1 MIKVNLANYREDERK
16 ARRNRFYLLL
26 VIAIILAILFNL
38 VLYFYYQVLDLRQTA
53 RNQFLQ
59 EQIANIEEQLSGVDT
74 FNFMLKDYKSRLDQ
88 YNKIINL
95 TSDTINLLQN
105 LNIITPVQIY
115 YQQINF
121 NNGVLKLHGVAK
133 NSLYLSSFVDNLN
146 KKYTKV
152 KLSNSVLASNN
163 SLNFDILAQESS
175 VLEDSPNDKK

>member
-1 MIKVNLANYREDERK
+1 
-16 ARRNRFYLLL
+16 
-26 VIAIILAILFNL
+26 
-38 VLYFYYQVLDLRQTA
+38 
-53 RNQFLQ
+53 
-59 EQIANIEEQLSGVDT
+59 
-74 FNFMLKDYKSRLDQ
+74 MLKDYKSRLDQ